1 MIKDQLLEIFDRHMS
16 VFYDFYFSEH
26 NLHLVT
32 KASSAI
38 VDCFKKNGKVFVCGN
53 GGSASDSQ
61 HFVAELVGRFEK
73 ERKALNA
80 IALTTNTSILTA
92 IGNDYSFD
100 DIFSRQVEANGTDQ
114 DILIGISTSGNSK
127 NVIKAFDVANA
138 KGMFTISL
146 TGNDGGR
153 LKEVSDL
160 NLNIKSDN
168 TATIQEVHITII
180 HAISKIV
187 EDLSC

>member
-1 MIKDQLLEIFDRHMS
+1 MMRDRILESFDKHMS
-16 VFYDFYFSEH
+16 YFYDFYFSEG
-26 NLHLVT
+26 NLHLIT
-32 KASSAI
+32 KTASAI
-38 VDCFKKNGKVFVCGN
+38 VDCFKRDGKILVCGN
-53 GGSASDSQ
+53 GGSASDAQ

-80 IALTTNTSILTA
+80 ISLTTNTSILTA

-100 DIFSRQVEANGTDQ
+100 DIFSRQVQAIGTDQ

-127 NVIKAFDVANA
+127 NVVKAFDVANA
-138 KGMFTISL
+138 NGIYTISL

-160 NLNIKSDN
+160 NLNVNCDC
-168 TATIQEVHITII
+168 TATIQEIHIIII
-180 HAISKIV
+180 HTISKIV

>member
-1 MIKDQLLEIFDRHMS
+1 MIKDQLLEIFDRHMA
-16 VFYDFYFSEH
+16 VFYDFYFSES
-26 NLHLVT
+26 NLNLIT
-32 KASSAI
+32 KASRAI
-38 VDCFKKNGKVFVCGN
+38 VDCFKRDGETIICGN

-61 HFVAELVGRFEK
+61 HFAAELVGRFEK
-73 ERKALNA
+73 ERKAINA
-80 IALTTNTSILTA
+80 IAITTNTSILTA

-100 DIFSRQVEANGTDQ
+100 GIFSRQVEAIGTDK
-114 DILIGISTSGNSK
+114 DVLIGISTSGNSK

-160 NLNIKSDN
+160 NLNVNCDN
-168 TATIQEVHITII
+168 TATIQEIHITII